1 MSKSFDEI
9 ISLMRQRR
17 TADAFLIQAM
27 VENRDRYNGGV
38 VVPMP
43 DVSSIPV
50 ANRPGPNFFQEAV
63 DGHARLANSVQA
75 KIECPVKNPGS
86 NRSEELASLR
96 QGFLYGNW
104 YESQLELKL
113 GRAYRHLAAYGTQA
127 MIVLPDEVLGRPD
140 IQIRDPLTAY
150 PELRA
155 PDDIR
160 PPLDCGFLFAR
171 SAQWLTEHYPD
182 KVPHFLS
189 GIVDKGWDTL
199 WDVVEWIDEDDIVIG
214 VMGPRFPAYSY
225 ADARPYGYN
234 ALELGRWPNKAGMVP
249 VVAPR
254 RATLDMIMGQLT
266 AMINYSDLYGRM
278 LSLELVATEKAI
290 FPDLAILS
298 RTGDVPILVGGT
310 WKDGRTGDV
319 NLITNAAVEVIGK
332 EPGPGTIPVLQMID
346 NHIRGGT
353 GANAMMSGGN
363 SGMRTGAGVDALG
376 DFAINPMVAE
386 SQAIMARTLVEVNK
400 AVIAV
405 AKGYFGSKTFT
416 MPLGMSGSSK
426 TVSVK
431 PDRDLDSD
439 VNVVYYEAPGADVNR
454 FAVALTQLNATGI
467 ISRHTARQ
475 KHPMVDDAD
484 EEEQFVA
491 LEKLSDATMAA
502 AANEIAQGS
511 PTMSTAVVARTA
523 ELVASGLPMYKAF
536 LQSQAE
542 AASQA
547 PAPGTPGGPTPSGPD
562 GQPLSPSMA
571 QMLAAQGAGP
581 DAPPGGPIAAAN
593 PSLMNLRHVLQG
605 VNESISP
612 QAV

>member
-1 MSKSFDEI
+1 MGKDFDSI

-17 TADAFLIQAM
+17 TQDAYLIQAM
-27 VENRDRYNGGV
+27 IENRDRYNGGV

-43 DVSSIPV
+43 DVSSLPV

-63 DGHARLANSVQA
+63 DGHARLANAVMA

-86 NRSEELASLR
+86 EHSEGLAALR

-104 YESQLELKL
+104 YASQMELKL
-113 GRAYRHLAAYGTQA
+113 ARAYRHLGAYGTMA
-127 MIVLPDEVLGRPD
+127 MVVMPDDILGRPD

-150 PELRA
+150 PELRS

-160 PPLDCGFLFAR
+160 PPKDCGFLFAR
-171 SAQWLTEHYPD
+171 SAQWLTEHYPNQ
-182 KVPHFLS
+182 VPSFLA
-189 GIVDKGWDTL
+189 GVVDKGWDTL
-199 WDVVEWIDEDDIVIG
+199 WDVVEWIDEDEIVIG

-254 RATLDMIMGQLT
+254 RATLDMVMGQLT

-290 FPDLAILS
+290 FPDLAILG
-298 RTGDVPILVGGT
+298 RTGDVPTLVGGS

-353 GANAMMSGGN
+353 GASPMFAGS
-363 SGMRTGAGVDALG
+363 SAGMRTGAGVDALG

-386 SQAIMARTLVEVNK
+386 SQGHMARALVEVNK

-405 AKGYFGSKTFT
+405 AKGYFGKKTFV
-416 MPLGMSGSSK
+416 MPLGMSGSRK
-426 TVSVK
+426 TVTVV

-439 VNVVYYEAPGADVNR
+439 VNVVYYEAPGADINR

-467 ISRHTARQ
+467 ISRKTARD
-475 KHPMVDDAD
+475 KHPLVDDAA

-491 LEKLSDATMAA
+491 LEKLSDATLAA

-511 PTMSTAVVARTA
+511 PTMTTAVVARA
-523 ELVASGLPMYKAF
+523 AQYVASGETLYDAF
-536 LQSQAE
+536 LKAQAE
-542 AASQA
+542 ATAQA
-547 PAPGTPGGPTPSGPD
+547 PAPGTPGGASPTGPD
-562 GQPLSPSMA
+562 GQPLPPGMA

-581 DAPPGGPIAAAN
+581 AAPPGGPIPSAN
-593 PSLMNLRHVLQG
+593 PNLMNLRHVLQG
-605 VNESISP
+605 INEQSSVN
-612 QAV
+612 AT